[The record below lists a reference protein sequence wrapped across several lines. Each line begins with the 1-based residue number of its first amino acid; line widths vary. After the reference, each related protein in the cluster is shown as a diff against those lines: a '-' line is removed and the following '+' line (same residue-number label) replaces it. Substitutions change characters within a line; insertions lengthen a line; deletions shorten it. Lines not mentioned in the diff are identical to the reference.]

1 MILDDG
7 ALRIDKLLWH
17 LRLSKSRSLAQ
28 TLIAEGHV
36 RLNGSRVEKPSVE
49 VKVGDIVTLPRGQGA
64 LAIRLLSIPPRR
76 GPAPEARACYS
87 EI

>member
-1 MILDDG
+1 MILGDG

-36 RLNGSRVEKPSVE
+36 RLNGSRVEKPSIE

-76 GPAPEARACYS
+76 GPAPEARACYR

>member
-1 MILDDG
+1 MAG
-7 ALRIDKLLWH
+7 TSLRIDKLLWH

-28 TLIAEGHV
+28 ALIGEGHV
-36 RLNGSRVEKPSVE
+36 RLNGNRVEKPSVE
-49 VKVGDIVTLPRGQGA
+49 VKVGDTITLPRGQGA

-76 GPAPEARACYS
+76 GPAPEAQACYS

>member
-1 MILDDG
+1 M
-7 ALRIDKLLWH
+7 RIDKLLWH

-36 RLNGSRVEKPSVE
+36 RLNGSRVEKPSIE